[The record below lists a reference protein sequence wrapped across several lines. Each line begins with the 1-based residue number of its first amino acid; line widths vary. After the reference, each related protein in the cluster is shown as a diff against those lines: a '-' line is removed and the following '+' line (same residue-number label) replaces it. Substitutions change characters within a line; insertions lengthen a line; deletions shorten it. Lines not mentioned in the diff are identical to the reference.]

1 LFLLLVTFLS
11 LMDGS
16 PPAIAFSEFI
26 ATTLAKK
33 QKAKSKKIVF
43 NKTHVNLH

>member
-1 LFLLLVTFLS
+1 
-11 LMDGS
+11 MDGS

-33 QKAKSKKIVF
+33 QKAKSKKLF
-43 NKTHVNLH
+43 LTKRM